1 MTVEGGS
8 DPMAPYLPVGHVPKS
23 LMFTTA
29 LRGLPRE
36 GYGHILLKLLSPN
49 ASEAP
54 ALLAL
59 YSYGQIK
66 GKHTLMNRKSLLS
79 TP

>member
-1 MTVEGGS
+1 VTLAYGSLSAGRSCSQVVDVHNISTMT
-8 DPMAPYLPVGHVPKS
+8 
-23 LMFTTA
+23 TQ
-29 LRGLPRE
+29 RE
-36 GYGHILLKLLSPN
+36 IWSGHILLKLLSPN